1 MCYVPSLTQSS
12 ECLLPP
18 QQAQRPLYHAH
29 AGGLLSPSLAAQRQY
44 WRDTLAGVP
53 SKPGFRTDF
62 ELSAGLNSPGK
73 YIRVVVPQK
82 LTQSLES
89 LAVACAAPLI
99 TLGMAAWQGHHHGAS
114 SSQNLQSNC
123 CRTVTTDIRNQLKAH
138 TALRLCTIDVR
149 LLVVAC
155 NS

>member
-1 MCYVPSLTQSS
+1 MSPSSRVSS
-12 ECLLPP
+12 P
-18 QQAQRPLYHAH
+18 RYI
-29 AGGLLSPSLAAQRQY
+29 SLAAQRQY

-89 LAVACAAPLI
+89 LALACAA
-99 TLGMAAWQGHHHGAS
+99 TLFTVGMAAWQVHHHCAS
-114 SSQNLQSNC
+114 SSNYLQSYC
-123 CRTVTTDIRNQLKAH
+123 CRTVITDIRNQLGLAEG
-138 TALRLCTIDVR
+138 TYSPETLRH
-149 LLVVAC
+149 
-155 NS
+155 